1 MPISVV
7 NKESLS
13 YHVDLVMCIDATASM
28 FPVIDEVKMNAKT
41 FYQKFIAAM
50 EAKEKK
56 VQQLRIKVI
65 VFRDYAVDSQPMEES
80 PFFILGDDQGNQTEE
95 FINFVDGIEAVGG
108 GDLPEH
114 SLEAL
119 ALAIKSDWVKTGN
132 VRRHVVMMFTDATAH
147 ELGTMTHLP
156 NYPSDMPASFAE
168 LREMWESQEM
178 EQRAKRILLYS
189 PDCEPWTNM
198 IDWTNTFHAS
208 SRAGTGLADVEMD
221 TCIHMLVNSI

>member
-7 NKESLS
+7 NTESLS
-13 YHVDLVMCIDATASM
+13 YHVDIVMCIDATASM
-28 FPVIDEVKMNAKT
+28 TPVIEEVKLNAKS
-41 FYQKFIAAM
+41 FYEKFIVAM

-65 VFRDYAVDSQPMEES
+65 VFRDYAVDSQPMVES
-80 PFFILGDDQGNQTEE
+80 PFFLLGDDQGNQTED

-108 GDLPEH
+108 GDIPEN

-119 ALAIKSDWVKTGN
+119 ALAIKSNWVKTGN
-132 VRRHVVMMFTDATAH
+132 VRRHVVMMFTDAPAT
-147 ELGTMTHLP
+147 ELGTMRDLP
-156 NYPSDMPASFAE
+156 VYPSDMPASFAE

-178 EQRAKRILLYS
+178 EQRAKRILLYA